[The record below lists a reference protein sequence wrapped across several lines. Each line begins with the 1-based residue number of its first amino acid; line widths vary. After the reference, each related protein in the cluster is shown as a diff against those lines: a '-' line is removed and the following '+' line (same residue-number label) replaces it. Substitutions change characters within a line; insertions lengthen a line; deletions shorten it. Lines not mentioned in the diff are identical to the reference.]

1 MGIDFVRSRE
11 SHLTITHDA
20 VYRKLYKVV
29 EAEAFE
35 KGERVLVELTNGM
48 YEHCIVISTDPL
60 NLAPY
65 EKKHYVSEDKMYRGT
80 FIPEYLRKDAV
91 SPNAAEGGSL
101 DGNSSS
107 SSGDGSGTGEDTGD
121 NNEQVNDDNVDDN
134 GENDGYIPCECD
146 DDCPCR
152 ENCGRSMLGH
162 LGYDHIYCHC
172 HEETEGD
179 GDTSDSSSSDGDG
192 GEGSSSS
199 SEEPQETP
207 QTPRPVRPQDLP
219 CFCVTCHKPCLS
231 DCPYAKVLFDLEIP
245 ETIHPDEELIDCTIR
260 LARPAERKIAVFVDA
275 EDITGVM
282 HQTVIFDV
290 GETEASFQK
299 LFCGSDTKF
308 TANCEGSIVVK
319 ETRMEGFPVV
329 FESLECETHPIRT
342 NQPLTLRLTLQHP
355 VSGTEIISLS
365 ANHPMVLPDKL
376 VFVDGEQT
384 KTFMA
389 VILEDENIVMAN
401 YGVFEITCVLN
412 EEDIVPL
419 PEPVIVSLHTTD
431 DLVVGETFTL
441 HITLDRDTD
450 TFGTLSIE
458 LSDDTL
464 VIMPATV
471 DVAAGTHEI
480 AVTGMFTR
488 AGTETF
494 TVTFGASTETL
505 DVTC

>member
-20 VYRKLYKVV
+20 VYRKLYKVT
-29 EAEAFE
+29 EADAFE

-101 DGNSSS
+101 DGSSS
-107 SSGDGSGTGEDTGD
+107 SSSSSSSDGSGTGEDTGD

-134 GENDGYIPCECD
+134 GANDGYIPCECD
-146 DDCPCR
+146 EDCPCR

-172 HEETEGD
+172 HEETADDE
-179 GDTSDSSSSDGDG
+179 DTSDGDDSGEDGD
-192 GEGSSSS
+192 SSS
-199 SEEPQETP
+199 SEEQQE
-207 QTPRPVRPQDLP
+207 TPRPVRPQDLP
-219 CFCVTCHKPCLS
+219 CFCETCHKPCLS
-231 DCPYAKVLFDLEIP
+231 DCPYAKVLFDIEVP
-245 ETIHPDEELIDCTIR
+245 ETVHPDEEFIECTIR
-260 LARPAERKIAVFVDA
+260 LARPAERKIAVFIDA
-275 EDITGVM
+275 EDTTGVM
-282 HQTVIFDV
+282 HQTIIFDA
-290 GETEASFQK
+290 GDTEASFQK
-299 LFCGSDTKF
+299 MFCGSDTTF
-308 TANCEGSIVVK
+308 TANCEGHTVTKS
-319 ETRMEGFPVV
+319 TRMEGFPVV
-329 FESLECETHPIRT
+329 FESLECETHPIRI
-342 NQPLTLRLTLQHP
+342 NHPLTLRLTLQHP
-355 VSGTEIISLS
+355 VSGTEIVSLS

-384 KTFMA
+384 KTFMV
-389 VILEDENIVMAN
+389 VILEEENLVMAD
-401 YGVFEITCVLN
+401 YGALEITCVLN
-412 EEDIVPL
+412 EEEIVAPL
-419 PEPVIVSLHTTD
+419 PAPVIVSLHATED
-431 DLVVGETFTL
+431 IVVGETFTL

-450 TFGTLSIE
+450 AAETLSIE

-464 VIMPATV
+464 VIMPSTV

-480 AVTGMFTR
+480 AVTGIFTR

>member
-20 VYRKLYKVV
+20 VYRKLFKVV

-101 DGNSSS
+101 DGSSS
-107 SSGDGSGTGEDTGD
+107 SSSSSDDTGTAEDTGD
-121 NNEQVNDDNVDDN
+121 NNEQVNDDQTDDN
-134 GENDGYIPCECD
+134 GANDGYIPCECE

-172 HEETEGD
+172 HDEIDD
-179 GDTSDSSSSDGDG
+179 GDTSDDDGSGEDGD
-192 GEGSSSS
+192 SSS

-207 QTPRPVRPQDLP
+207 RPRPVRPQDLP
-219 CFCVTCHKPCLS
+219 CFCETCHKPCLS
-231 DCPYAKVLFDLEIP
+231 DCPYAKVLFDIEVP
-245 ETIHPDEELIDCTIR
+245 ETVHPDEEFIDCTVR
-260 LARPAERKIAVFVDA
+260 LARPAERKIAVFIDA
-275 EDITGVM
+275 EDTTGVM
-282 HQTVIFDV
+282 HQTIIFDA
-290 GETEASFQK
+290 GDTEASFQK
-299 LFCGSDTKF
+299 LFCGSDTTF
-308 TANCEGSIVVK
+308 TANCEGSVVVK
-319 ETRMEGFPVV
+319 ETRMEGFPVM
-329 FESLECETHPIRT
+329 FKSLECETHPIKI

-355 VSGTEIISLS
+355 VSETEIVSLS

-376 VFVDGEQT
+376 VFVDGEHT

-389 VILEDENIVMAN
+389 VILEEENIVMAD
-401 YGVFEITCVLN
+401 YGALEITCVLN
-412 EEDIVPL
+412 EEEVVAPL
-419 PEPVIVSLHTTD
+419 PEPVIASLHTTD

-441 HITLDRDTD
+441 HITLDRDTNAS
-450 TFGTLSIE
+450 GMLSIE

-505 DVTC
+505 DATC

>member
-29 EAEAFE
+29 EADAFE

-48 YEHCIVISTDPL
+48 YEHCIVVSTDPL

-65 EKKHYVSEDKMYRGT
+65 EKKHYVREDQMYRGT

-101 DGNSSS
+101 EGSGSSS
-107 SSGDGSGTGEDTGD
+107 SSDDGSGTDEDTGD

-134 GENDGYIPCECD
+134 GSNDGYIPCECD

-152 ENCGRSMLGH
+152 ENCGSSMLGH

-172 HEETEGD
+172 HEEPDDDE
-179 GDTSDSSSSDGDG
+179 DTSDSSGSDGDG
-192 GEGSSSS
+192 SGEDGDSSS

-207 QTPRPVRPQDLP
+207 QTRPVRPQDLP
-219 CFCVTCHKPCLS
+219 CFCETCHKPCLS
-231 DCPYAKVLFDLEIP
+231 DCPYAKVLFDLEVP
-245 ETIHPDEELIDCTIR
+245 ETIHPDEEFIDCIVR
-260 LARPAERKIAVFVDA
+260 LAHPAERKIAVFIDA
-275 EDITGVM
+275 EDTTGVM
-282 HQTVIFDV
+282 HQMLIFDA
-290 GETEASFQK
+290 GETESSFQK
-299 LFCGSDTKF
+299 LFCGSDTTF
-308 TANCEGSIVVK
+308 TANCEGHTVTKV
-319 ETRMEGFPVV
+319 TRMEGFPVV
-329 FESLECETHPIRT
+329 FESLECETHPIKT
-342 NQPLTLRLTLQHP
+342 NKPLTLRLTLHHP
-355 VSGTEIISLS
+355 VSGTEIVSLS

-389 VILEDENIVMAN
+389 VILEKENLVMAN
-401 YGVFEITCVLN
+401 YGSLEITCVLN
-412 EEDIVPL
+412 AEEIV
-419 PEPVIVSLHTTD
+419 EPVIVSLHTTD

-450 TFGTLSIE
+450 AAGTLSIE
-458 LSDDTL
+458 FSDDTL
-464 VIMPATV
+464 VIMPSTV
-471 DVAAGTHEI
+471 DVSAGTHEI
-480 AVTGMFTR
+480 SVTGIFTR

-494 TVTFGASTETL
+494 TVTFGASTKTL
-505 DVTC
+505 DATC